1 MALPFNPLSIA
12 QVVARNIVPIAGIL
26 FFHWSATSVLTLYLI
41 DTLLMMTVIFAGVAR
56 SFAPPPVDDGW
67 AAQAN
72 GEVGNVG
79 IPLLIS
85 LFIAVPIGMPLIF
98 MIGGDLDG
106 LKATF
111 TDPSFRTGVLVQ
123 VAAAF
128 WSWLGLRHA
137 IDAGYT
143 PDQLR
148 LKRRFALVFLR
159 WIVLLM
165 VAYTGIGILFGHYGA
180 FIFVLLYAGASIVI
194 EVAPDRFLRVM
205 PGGAEDADPLPGET
219 RSPPNTPIPAAPAP
233 LRRKRKR

>member
-1 MALPFNPLSIA
+1 MVVPFNPLSIA

-26 FFHWSATSVLTLYLI
+26 FFEWRAISVLTLYLV
-41 DTLLMMTVIFAGVAR
+41 DTVLMMAVLFAGVAR

-79 IPLLIS
+79 LPLLVAAFIAIPL
-85 LFIAVPIGMPLIF
+85 AVPLIF
-98 MIGGDLDG
+98 MTGGDMAG

-111 TDPSFRTGVLVQ
+111 ADTSFRTGMLIQ
-123 VAAAF
+123 LAAAF

-159 WIVLLM
+159 WIALMM
-165 VAYTGIGILFGHYGA
+165 VAYTGIGILLGHYGA
-180 FIFVLLYAGASIVI
+180 FVFVLLYAGVSIVI
-194 EVAPDRFLRVM
+194 EVAPDRFLRAM
-205 PGGAEDADPLPGET
+205 PGGAEDADPLPGENRPT
-219 RSPPNTPIPAAPAP
+219 AVPPAAPA
-233 LRRKRKR
+233 RRRGKRKR